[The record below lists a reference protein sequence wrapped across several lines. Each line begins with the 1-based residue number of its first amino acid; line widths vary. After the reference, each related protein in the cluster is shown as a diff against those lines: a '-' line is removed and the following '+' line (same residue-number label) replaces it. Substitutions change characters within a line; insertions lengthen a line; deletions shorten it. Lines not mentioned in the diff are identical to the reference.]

1 MRTISEVFKENN
13 IGKVYMYLNSSFIK
27 MNIEQLLMI
36 TMLQSQNLIWNYF
49 SIFIIAYEQHTD
61 LFKNMKDCS

>member
-1 MRTISEVFKENN
+1 
-13 IGKVYMYLNSSFIK
+13 

-49 SIFIIAYEQHTD
+49 NIFIIAYEQHTD
-61 LFKNMKDCS
+61 LFKNMKDCP